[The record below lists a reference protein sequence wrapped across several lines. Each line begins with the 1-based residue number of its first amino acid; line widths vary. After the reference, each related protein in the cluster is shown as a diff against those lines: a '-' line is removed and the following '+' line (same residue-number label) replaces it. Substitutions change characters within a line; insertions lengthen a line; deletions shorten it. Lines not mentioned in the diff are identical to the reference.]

1 MFLFRKTVFIETFTA
16 SGAINLTQQ
25 TLMDNSVIWQ
35 IFWVGNV
42 AFLCPPRPSGKMNNI
57 QSWSE
62 NINIYQRK
70 GRELLHNHN
79 IKN

>member
-42 AFLCPPRPSGKMNNI
+42 AFLCPQAIWKD
-57 QSWSE
+57 E
-62 NINIYQRK
+62 
-70 GRELLHNHN
+70 
-79 IKN
+79 